1 MLSRLNSWTKL
12 LIDGGFLAFRTFWLA
27 FCLAYLP
34 ACSRSCGGSAANEAD
49 AGSRDASWALSAGA
63 VGSDGSAGVD
73 VVAAAS
79 PGVPGLPEAPTN
91 DVLTGGTVDGAALRE
106 KNRARLSKDRSAV
119 ALIRG
124 DDVRALGM
132 HICEAKVPQRAK
144 DTRILIKPNMG
155 GFEWFRDPAKNGG
168 DDGLSGR
175 ITQPEFVRGIVHC
188 LKARG
193 HTRITIAEGWGATHK
208 DWEHLIRAS
217 GYEAMAKEE
226 GVPLVAMDDD
236 GVFDVEGDKPGKP
249 LAVTGMEKTRMP
261 KVLLPKI
268 LAEHLDGGL
277 FISAPKLK
285 VHRFGVVSIGI
296 KGMQGVVMTSDASPA
311 FHQKWRSHRELS
323 AALLAGKQGDADAR
337 PKYVASLEVFAERMT
352 DMLELA
358 APDVV
363 LAEGAPAMGGD
374 GFGKRFPVAEHV
386 ALGGTNAILVD
397 RIGAQ
402 FLGLWDNAALGRELL
417 GHRTSPLIEIA
428 AKRFGVDISSPAV
441 EGDGASLLAKRR
453 PARLL
458 GMAGFEIKDDASTS
472 ENVESGDGGVT
483 LPELS
488 AARASTPLVI
498 DGNANEDAWRAATP
512 ITFDTNTRGEHTGTT
527 TTVRALWSPTSVTF
541 AIDMD
546 GAAFNVDES
555 RPKDTEREHL
565 YEEDCA
571 EIFLGPDPGRLTHY
585 FEMEVGPLGHFF
597 DIEID
602 RAAKSASKKSDV
614 TWSGKLEIGA
624 RPERG
629 SRRAHLEI
637 AIRAPE
643 VTAALAPNA
652 RLALG
657 LFRMEGKG
665 PRAYLAWS
673 PARTERPNF
682 HVPEAFGTLRLSP

>member
-12 LIDGGFLAFRTFWLA
+12 LILVA
-27 FCLAYLP
+27 LAYLA
-34 ACSRSCGGSAANEAD
+34 ACSRSSRTEAALGPDAAQARDATSASTVGSGASAAN
-49 AGSRDASWALSAGA
+49 
-63 VGSDGSAGVD
+63 DGSVD
-73 VVAAAS
+73 VVASAS
-79 PGVPGLPEAPTN
+79 PGWSDAPAK
-91 DVLTGGTVDGAALRE
+91 DVITGGTVDGAALRA
-106 KNRARLSKDRSAV
+106 KNRARLSRDHASV
-119 ALIRG
+119 MLIRG
-124 DDVRALGM
+124 DDVRALGTR
-132 HICEAKVPQRAK
+132 ICEAKVPQRPK
-144 DTRILIKPNMG
+144 DTKILIKPNMG
-155 GFEWFRDPAKNGG
+155 GFEWFRDPKTNGG
-168 DDGLSGR
+168 DDGLVGR
-175 ITQPEFVRGIVHC
+175 ITQPEFVRGIVQC

-249 LAVTGMEKTRMP
+249 LAVTGMEKTHMP

-311 FHQKWRSHRELS
+311 FHQKWRSHRELG
-323 AALLAGKQGDADAR
+323 AALEAGKRDEPDAR
-337 PKYVASLEVFAERMT
+337 QKYVASLEVFAERMT

-358 APDVV
+358 SPDVV

-374 GFGKRFPVAEHV
+374 GFGKRFPVPEHV
-386 ALGGTNAILVD
+386 ALGGTNPILVD

-417 GHRTSPLIEIA
+417 GHNTSPLIEIA
-428 AKRFGVDISSPAV
+428 AKRFGVDISAPLV
-441 EGDGASLLAKRR
+441 EGDGASLLAKPR
-453 PARLL
+453 PAHLL
-458 GMAGFEIKDDASTS
+458 GMAGFEIKDGATAGSDLEAGDA
-472 ENVESGDGGVT
+472 GVA
-483 LPELS
+483 LPELV
-488 AARASTPLVI
+488 AARATTSLVI

-512 ITFDTNTRGEHTGTT
+512 ITFDTNTRGDHTAIA
-527 TTVRALWSPTSVTF
+527 TTVRALWAPRTGTSGGALTF

-546 GAAFNVDES
+546 GAGFFVDES
-555 RPKDTEREHL
+555 RPKDVERERL

-571 EIFLGPDPGRLTHY
+571 EIFLGPDPTRRTHY

-602 RAAKSASKKSDV
+602 RAAKDAGSVTKKSD
-614 TWSGKLEIGA
+614 TSWSGNLEIA
-624 RPERG
+624 SRPERAAH
-629 SRRAHLEI
+629 RAHLEI

-643 VTAALAPNA
+643 ITAALAPNA

-657 LFRMEGKG
+657 LFRVEGRVSSA

-682 HVPEAFGTLRLSP
+682 HVPEAFGTLRLQP